1 MKRITPEEVVAAYKE
16 TGLKPVTDDFG
27 DERSKCG
34 CALTA
39 LAYKNNPTVELHT
52 ILYDFA
58 DGEDFSVL
66 PYDVQYIKDFIS
78 GFDRSS
84 SLHKNTQGYQ
94 DGSAARH
101 AVSKEFNL
109 GWEV

>member
-1 MKRITPEEVVAAYKE
+1 MKRITPEEVVLAYKE

-27 DERSKCG
+27 NVRSKCG

-39 LAYKNNPTVELHT
+39 IAYKNNPTVELRE
-52 ILYDFA
+52 IIWKFFNE
-58 DGEDFSVL
+58 EDFNLL
-66 PYDVQYIKDFIS
+66 PYDENYLYDFIS

-84 SLHKNTQGYQ
+84 LHNNTQGFQ
-94 DGSAARH
+94 DGLAVRH
-101 AVSKEFNL
+101 TVSKEFNL

>member
-27 DERSKCG
+27 NVRSKCG

-39 LAYKNNPTVELHT
+39 LAYKNNPTVELYD
-52 ILYDFA
+52 ILVNFA
-58 DGEDFSVL
+58 DDEDFGIL
-66 PYDVQYIKDFIS
+66 PYDENYLYDFIS
-78 GFDRSS
+78 GFDRST
-84 SLHKNTQGYQ
+84 LRKGTQGLQ
-94 DGSAARH
+94 DGLAARH

>member
-16 TGLKPVTDDFG
+16 TGLKPVTEDFG
-27 DERSKCG
+27 NAVKNCG

-39 LAYKNNPTVELHT
+39 LTAMVHPDTEINDIIEAFENDDFPLVS
-52 ILYDFA
+52 YDRNY
-58 DGEDFSVL
+58 L
-66 PYDVQYIKDFIS
+66 IDFIA
-78 GFDRSS
+78 GFDESS
-84 SLHKNTQGYQ
+84 CDDTQGYQ
-94 DGSAARH
+94 DGHNARK